1 MFNLA
6 GVNRPQNVEEFM
18 KGDFGF
24 ASTLLETLRKHGN
37 TYPVMLSQRLTEV
50 IDNSI
55 IQL

>member
-1 MFNLA
+1 
-6 GVNRPQNVEEFM
+6 M